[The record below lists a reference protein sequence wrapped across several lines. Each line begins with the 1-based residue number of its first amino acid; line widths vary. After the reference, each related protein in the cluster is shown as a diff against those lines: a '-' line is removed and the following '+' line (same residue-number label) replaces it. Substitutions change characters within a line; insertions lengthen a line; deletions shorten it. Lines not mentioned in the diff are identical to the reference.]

1 MGQSNTVRGTLVGDS
16 GSGSG
21 PGSAADPNA
30 PAHSSTPSDHPTRR
44 GGWTPT
50 LDARL
55 SALESPVGE
64 ALGPVLESVADE
76 SDRITVVPD
85 AHYPFHPS
93 TGMVTDPA
101 VVGAV
106 LDQLS
111 WRTDADLAVAGVS
124 TACMPFDRTA
134 EYLGYPDLCER
145 TGADLVDLAPDRGE
159 TEYTR
164 HVFPVDGRSVAVSVP
179 EWLREDTV
187 LVVPSLRPTDEGNV
201 AGGMRTLGGFADAVA
216 EPALTAVA
224 ATRAIEPAC
233 CLLDATTVYGDEPYA
248 ANALF
253 AGPTPVVDAL
263 GASLFGTGFDD
274 RAIEL
279 APDATEAAIGV
290 EPGAGSTPQIRVK
303 SVGRAAT
310 DPVVDFEAQLD
321 TLRDRLEGG
330 ALPPSDDTHPA
341 VSIAY
346 RLYAAVGGDAV
357 PPQLELRGGS

>member
-1 MGQSNTVRGTLVGDS
+1 MDQPNIVRGALVDT
-16 GSGSG
+16 
-21 PGSAADPNA
+21 D
-30 PAHSSTPSDHPTRR
+30 DHR

-76 SDRITVVPD
+76 PDRITIVPD

-106 LDQLS
+106 LDHLS

-124 TACMPFDRTA
+124 TECMPFERTA

-145 TGADLVDLAPDRGE
+145 TGADLVDLASDGDDGD
-159 TEYTR
+159 TTR
-164 HVFPVDGRSVAVSVP
+164 QVFPVDDRSVAVSVP
-179 EWLREDTV
+179 ERLREDTV
-187 LVVPSLRPTDEGNV
+187 LVLPSLRPTDEGAV
-201 AGGMRTLGGFADAVA
+201 AGGMRTLGRFADAVA
-216 EPALTAVA
+216 EPAPTAVA
-224 ATRAIEPAC
+224 ATRAIEPAS
-233 CLLDATTVYGDEPYA
+233 CLLDATTAYGDEPYA

-274 RAIEL
+274 RAVAL
-279 APDATEAAIGV
+279 APDATESVTGV
-290 EPGAGSTPQIRVK
+290 EPGSGSTPQIRVEP
-303 SVGRAAT
+303 VGRAAT
-310 DPVVDFEAQLD
+310 ESTDDFEAQLD
-321 TLRDRLEGG
+321 TLRARLEGG

-357 PPQLELRGGS
+357 PPQLELRGGG

>member
-1 MGQSNTVRGTLVGDS
+1 MDRSNTVRATLVD
-16 GSGSG
+16 
-21 PGSAADPNA
+21 A
-30 PAHSSTPSDHPTRR
+30 SDHR

-76 SDRITVVPD
+76 PDRITIVPD

-93 TGMVTDPA
+93 SGMVTDPA

-106 LDQLS
+106 LEQLS
-111 WRTDADLAVAGVS
+111 WRTDATLAVAGAS
-124 TACMPFDRTA
+124 TEYMPFERTA
-134 EYLGYPDLCER
+134 AYLGYPDLCER
-145 TGADLVDLAPDRGE
+145 TGAELVDLAPESGDGD
-159 TEYTR
+159 TTR
-164 HVFPVDGRSVAVSVP
+164 HVFPVDDRSVAVSVP
-179 EWLREDTV
+179 ERLREDTV
-187 LVVPSLRPTDEGNV
+187 LVVPSLRPTDEGHV

-216 EPALTAVA
+216 EPAATAVA

-253 AGPTPVVDAL
+253 AGPTPLVDAL
-263 GASLFGTGFDD
+263 GASLFDTGFDD

-279 APDATEAAIGV
+279 APDATETATGV
-290 EPGAGSTPQIRVK
+290 EPDSGSAPQIRVDP
-303 SVGRAAT
+303 VGRAAT
-310 DPVVDFEAQLD
+310 DPTVDFEAQLD
-321 TLRDRLEGG
+321 TLRTRLQGG
-330 ALPPSDDTHPA
+330 TLPSSDDTHPA

>member
-1 MGQSNTVRGTLVGDS
+1 MGQSNTVRGALGTDAD
-16 GSGSG
+16 
-21 PGSAADPNA
+21 GSAGSDRSTHPT
-30 PAHSSTPSDHPTRR
+30 PHGSWTPS
-44 GGWTPT
+44 
-50 LDARL
+50 LDERL

-64 ALGPVLESVADE
+64 ALGPVLESIADE
-76 SDRITVVPD
+76 PDRITVVPD

-106 LDQLS
+106 LDHLS

-124 TACMPFDRTA
+124 TECMPFERTA

-145 TGADLVDLAPDRGE
+145 TGAELVDLAPDSPDGDF
-159 TEYTR
+159 TR
-164 HVFPVDGRSVAVSVP
+164 QVFPVDDRSVAVSVP
-179 EWLREDTV
+179 EQLHEDTV

-216 EPALTAVA
+216 ESAPTAVA

-233 CLLDATTVYGDEPYA
+233 CLFDAMTAYGDEPYA

-263 GASLFGTGFDD
+263 AASLFGAGFDD
-274 RAIEL
+274 RVIEL
-279 APDATEAAIGV
+279 APDATESATGV
-290 EPGAGSTPQIRVK
+290 EPRSGSSPQIRVEA
-303 SVGRAAT
+303 VGRTAT
-310 DPVVDFEAQLD
+310 DPAVDFGAQLD
-321 TLRDRLEGG
+321 TLETRLKGG
-330 ALPPSDDTHPA
+330 TLPPSDETHPA